1 MQSNTEVGSIGEMTN
16 LSKTMHMQLQQ
27 KVQIVIIDEGSELQR
42 IDNFLAKHYK
52 DVPKSHL
59 YRILRSGEVRVNK
72 KRIDASYKLQLGD
85 AVRIPP
91 IKTLPKSAPMQTSSK
106 PMLQPYI
113 IFEDDA
119 LLVINKP
126 AGIAVHGGSGVS
138 RGIIEQFRAER
149 PQAKFLELVHRLD
162 KETSGVLM
170 LAKKRAA
177 LVQLQEAIRQ
187 HQTDKRYLVLV
198 QGQWKNAQQRVRLDL
213 QKHALANGE
222 RKVTVVKTNPLKAAS
237 RGLHNAS
244 QALEIQH
251 SETVFYLKQ
260 KFAEY
265 TLLEAYLVT
274 GRTHQLRVQL
284 AHLGFPILGDEKYG
298 NFELN
303 KMLQKQGLKRMF
315 LHSYRTI
322 IQHPISKQTL
332 ELVAELPQELHRFLE
347 SISVHNESNASSI

>member
-1 MQSNTEVGSIGEMTN
+1 MQKVHTNSEGTSIGEMTN
-16 LSKTMHMQLQQ
+16 LSKTKHNQLQQ
-27 KVQIVIIDEGSELQR
+27 QVLILTVDEGSESQR
-42 IDNFLAKHYK
+42 IDNYLAKHYK

-72 KRIDASYKLQLGD
+72 KRVEASYKLQLGD

-91 IKTLPKSAPMQTSSK
+91 IKSLPKTSNISTSSK
-106 PMLQPYI
+106 PILQASV
-113 IFEDDA
+113 IFEDEA

-138 RGIIEQFRAER
+138 RGVIEQFRAER
-149 PQAKFLELVHRLD
+149 PHAKFLELVHRLD

-177 LVQLQEAIRQ
+177 LVALQEAIRR
-187 HQTDKRYLVLV
+187 HETDKRYLVLV
-198 QGQWKNAQQRVRLDL
+198 AGVWKNEQQRVRLNL
-213 QKHALANGE
+213 QKHTLANGE
-222 RKVTVVKTNPLKAAS
+222 RKVTVVKSDPISKS
-237 RGLHNAS
+237 SSHGI
-244 QALEIQH
+244 EVQH

-260 KFAEY
+260 ALGEFS
-265 TLLEAYLVT
+265 LLEAHLVT

-284 AHLGFPILGDEKYG
+284 AHLGFPIVGDEKYG

-303 KMLQKQGLKRMF
+303 KQLQKQGLKRMF

-322 IQHPISKQTL
+322 IQHPLSKQKLELEAPLPTELDLFITTISKKTKQ
-332 ELVAELPQELHRFLE
+332 
-347 SISVHNESNASSI
+347 SV